1 VSPAKTTESIEML
14 FVVCTHIPCFRWN
27 HVLDWGLDPLREV
40 AILEGRNTWAWP
52 GLPMVYILILNI
64 LNVLYKAAGTTRP
77 FASISFLLAFH
88 SVYVPYLM
96 LFPRYSKTLT
106 CTDLNQPIHIRFLVL
121 VLNYFFAFYSKS

>member
-1 VSPAKTTESIEML
+1 ME
-14 FVVCTHIPCFRWN
+14 PCFR
-27 HVLDWGLDPLREV
+27 LG
-40 AILEGRNTWAWP
+40 P
-52 GLPMVYILILNI
+52 GSTTGSGNFGGEEYLGMARLPMVYILNI